1 MSLPVPRHVA
11 IIMDGNGRW
20 AERRGLP
27 RSAGHRAGVEAVT
40 RTLEAARDAG
50 VEMMTLYAFSTENW
64 KRPAAEVA
72 ALMSLLVEFLAVK
85 LPELQRDNVRLRT
98 VGRTA
103 GLPDAARKALL
114 GAVSATADNAAFTL
128 NLALNYGGR
137 AEIADA
143 AARLAADAAAGKI
156 LPDKIDEAAFARYL
170 YAPDLPDPD
179 LLIRTSGEMRLSNFL
194 LWELAYTEIY
204 VTDCLWPDFSRE
216 ELAKALDAYAHRD
229 RRFGNHA

>member
-1 MSLPVPRHVA
+1 MSVPRHVA

-20 AERRGLP
+20 AKERELP
-27 RSAGHRAGVEAVT
+27 RSDGHAAGAQRVLDLMESIRKHNISY
-40 RTLEAARDAG
+40 L
-50 VEMMTLYAFSTENW
+50 TLYAFSTENW
-64 KRPAAEVA
+64 KRPAAEVG
-72 ALMSLLVEFLAVK
+72 ALMELLVEFLTAK
-85 LPELQRDNVRLRT
+85 MPEMSRNGVRLRT
-98 VGRTA
+98 VGRSS
-103 GLPDAARKALL
+103 GLPSAARQALL
-114 GAVSATADNAAFTL
+114 NAVSASAENCGITL

-143 AARLAADAAAGKI
+143 AARIAADAAAGK
-156 LPDKIDEAAFARYL
+156 LDPAGVDEAVFAKYL

-194 LWELAYTEIY
+194 LWESAYTELY

-216 ELAKALDAYAHRD
+216 EFEKALASYAGRN

>member
-1 MSLPVPRHVA
+1 MTSPVPRHVA

>member
-27 RSAGHRAGVEAVT
+27 RSAGHRAGADAVT
-40 RTLEAARDAG
+40 RTMEDARQAG
-50 VEMMTLYAFSTENW
+50 IRMLTLYAFSTENW

-98 VGRTA
+98 IGRSA
-103 GLPDAARKALL
+103 GLPAAARKALL
-114 GAVSATADNAAFTL
+114 GAVSATEKNSKFTL

-143 AARLAADAAAGKI
+143 AARLAADAASGKI
-156 LPDKIDEAAFARYL
+156 APGKVDEAAFARYL